1 MSMMQLFSV
10 AEEAGLNFTW
20 SALKSL
26 RRIFSWYGSIPR
38 YIEERSDL
46 LASSRGCGFESQQRH
61 CVVASNNYLIN
72 CLVLVQ
78 SNYEINEVLNSI
90 IIVRVRYGGEGFAI
104 EWGCLVILGS
114 H

>member
-1 MSMMQLFSV
+1 M
-10 AEEAGLNFTW
+10 
-20 SALKSL
+20 
-26 RRIFSWYGSIPR
+26 
-38 YIEERSDL
+38 
-46 LASSRGCGFESQQRH
+46 
-61 CVVASNNYLIN
+61 ASNNYLIN

-90 IIVRVRYGGEGFAI
+90 IILRVRYGGGEGFAI

>member
-1 MSMMQLFSV
+1 M
-10 AEEAGLNFTW
+10 
-20 SALKSL
+20 
-26 RRIFSWYGSIPR
+26 
-38 YIEERSDL
+38 
-46 LASSRGCGFESQQRH
+46 
-61 CVVASNNYLIN
+61 ASNNYLIN